1 MEKSFRMMKRII
13 FFLVAALVAVSP
25 ALAQEMSSKD
35 AMKRAKQESKKET
48 KKLIKD
54 GYDMIE
60 LGDLETALADFLYD
74 ATFNKKVQIYGT
86 AIRSNRTNAI
96 DEAIFN
102 ALANYSATEGGIM
115 KGRADQQI
123 ASIGEDEIN
132 NYVSAYE
139 RMLVQELKGEVRPRI
154 TLMRQSKKQY
164 DVIVYC
170 LLDKDHAH
178 KARMT
183 ALQNAAEEQKL
194 IDKYGDLVS
203 DFINKGFEE

>member
-1 MEKSFRMMKRII
+1 MEKSFTTMKRII
-13 FFLVAALVAVSP
+13 FFLIAAIVAVSP
-25 ALAQEMSSKD
+25 AIAQENSAKD
-35 AMKRAKQESKKET
+35 DMKKAKQDAKKET

-60 LGDLETALADFLYD
+60 LGDLESALTDFLFD
-74 ATFNKKVQIYGT
+74 ANHNKKIQIYGT
-86 AIRSNRTNAI
+86 AIRSKRTNAI
-96 DEAIFN
+96 DEAIFR
-102 ALANYSATEGGIM
+102 ALANYAAAEGGVMKNRATE
-115 KGRADQQI
+115 QI
-123 ASIGEDEIN
+123 ANIGEDEIN
-132 NYVSAYE
+132 NYQSAYE
-139 RMLVQELKGEVRPRI
+139 RLLVQELKGEVRPRI
-154 TLMRQSKKQY
+154 TLVKQSKKQY
-164 DVIVYC
+164 DVMVYC

>member
-1 MEKSFRMMKRII
+1 MKRII
-13 FFLVAALVAVSP
+13 FFLIAAIVAVSP
-25 ALAQEMSSKD
+25 AIAQENSAKD
-35 AMKRAKQESKKET
+35 DMKKAKQDAKKET

-60 LGDLETALADFLYD
+60 LGDLESALTDFLFD
-74 ATFNKKVQIYGT
+74 ANHNKKIQIYGT
-86 AIRSNRTNAI
+86 AIRSKRTNAI
-96 DEAIFN
+96 DEAIFR
-102 ALANYSATEGGIM
+102 ALANYAAAEGGVMKNRATE
-115 KGRADQQI
+115 QI
-123 ASIGEDEIN
+123 ANIGEDEIN
-132 NYVSAYE
+132 NYQSAYE
-139 RMLVQELKGEVRPRI
+139 RLLVQELKGEVRPRI
-154 TLMRQSKKQY
+154 TLVKQSKKQY
-164 DVIVYC
+164 DVMVYC